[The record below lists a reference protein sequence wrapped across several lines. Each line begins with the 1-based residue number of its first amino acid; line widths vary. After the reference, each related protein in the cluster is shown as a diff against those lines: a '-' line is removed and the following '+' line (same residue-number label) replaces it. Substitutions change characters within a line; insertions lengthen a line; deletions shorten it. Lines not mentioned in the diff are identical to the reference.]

1 MTNISDWMQRKKNSH
16 PPFCSNRIKLN
27 DPFLKL
33 YPTRLSDSTMYSGIM
48 TFYLDTLAR
57 QHVIDKEVWVE
68 LGSHDKLVATGG
80 ELGCLDGKVF
90 KVDRLDLGI
99 LLAVDLRECHIALT
113 SVNQ

>member
-1 MTNISDWMQRKKNSH
+1 MVRGPPKSAQTKKMLY
-16 PPFCSNRIKLN
+16 NRIGTSQN
-27 DPFLKL
+27 DTFLKL
-33 YPTRLSDSTMYSGIM
+33 YPTRLSDSRMYSGIM

-99 LLAVDLRECHIALT
+99 LLSVDLRECHIALI